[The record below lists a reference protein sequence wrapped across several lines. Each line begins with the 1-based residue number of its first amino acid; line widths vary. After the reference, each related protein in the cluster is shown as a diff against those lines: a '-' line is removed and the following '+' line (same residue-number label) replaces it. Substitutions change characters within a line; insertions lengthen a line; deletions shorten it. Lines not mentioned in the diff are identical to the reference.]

1 MAADPYRF
9 RRLHQAVRRQPRD
22 RFPGA
27 DKEVRR
33 LPGQRSSARTSM
45 CIEQMQHAI
54 YNTYTEAKLPDYDT
68 CIEHMQSIVK
78 VFDASRSQARL
89 NAKTT

>member
-1 MAADPYRF
+1 
-9 RRLHQAVRRQPRD
+9 
-22 RFPGA
+22 
-27 DKEVRR
+27 
-33 LPGQRSSARTSM
+33 M

-68 CIEHMQSIVK
+68 CIEQMQSIVK